1 MDSSISFIKK
11 IRSNVVKRKFIETLQ
26 SEFAEGFLEL
36 LLNLMALMF
45 SIDKEYRRNIENFDA
60 KLTFRDKSGDITV
73 TAIFKDEKLEVTDK
87 LVKDVNATIIFKDQR
102 TFMDFVFSPKNN
114 ALSTILNQ
122 SITFEGNLN
131 YFSKFAYMATH
142 LRLMITP

>member
-1 MDSSISFIKK
+1 MDSTMSFIKK
-11 IRSNVVKRKFIETLQ
+11 IRANVVKRKFLETIQ

-36 LLNLMALMF
+36 LLNLMGLMF
-45 SIDKEYRRNIENFDA
+45 SIDKDYRRNIENFDA
-60 KLTFRDKSGDITV
+60 KLIFRDKSGDITV

-87 LVKDVNATIIFKDQR
+87 LVNDANATIIFKDQR
-102 TFMDFVFSPKNN
+102 TLMDFMFSPKNN
-114 ALSTILNQ
+114 PLSTILNQ

-142 LRLMITP
+142 LRLMITS